1 MNSARM
7 ADSNF
12 MRSTPPTK
20 LPIQHIE
27 RVKAAKVLQR
37 CIKSKWLRH
46 NVNCAIQVR
55 KSQGQKVRSLPNRNT
70 DCHLCIDM
78 LAFEIE
84 KIYGTCITCMNRLS
98 KKAVGR
104 PYFKYNA
111 CWVKPKVPINIK

>member
-1 MNSARM
+1 MNFARM
-7 ADSNF
+7 ADYVYT
-12 MRSTPPTK
+12 RSTPHAK

-27 RVKAAKVLQR
+27 KVNAAKVLQR
-37 CIKSKWLRH
+37 HMKAKWLRR

-55 KSQGQKVRSLPNRNT
+55 KSQGQKVRNIPNRNT

-78 LAFEIE
+78 LGFDIE
-84 KIYGTCITCMNRLS
+84 KTYGTCITCMNRLS

-111 CWVKPKVPINIK
+111 CWIKPKVPINIK